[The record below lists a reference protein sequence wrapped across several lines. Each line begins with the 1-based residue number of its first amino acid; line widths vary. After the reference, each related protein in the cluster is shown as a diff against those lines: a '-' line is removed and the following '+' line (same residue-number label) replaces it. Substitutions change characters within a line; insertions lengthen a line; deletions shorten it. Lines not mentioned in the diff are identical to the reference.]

1 LSRIV
6 VAAAAVS
13 ALTVS
18 ASAEDALKVTV
29 VHRGSWETAAP
40 QLGQQAGIFKK
51 HGIAL
56 ELTYARSDED
66 AETAV
71 ISGSADVGVGVGV
84 VDVLR
89 AYADKDAPLRIIGA
103 NMTGSPNY
111 WYVAATSPIEKAK
124 DISARTIAY
133 AKAGPPGQ
141 YDVFDFMDRYR
152 LKARPVLISGEGA
165 AFDEVMAGK
174 VDVGWAAPPF
184 GLEALE
190 QNRIRIVAK
199 ANDIPKIRD
208 KTVRVMIATTETLQ
222 KRGDVL
228 GRFLQAYR
236 ETIDWMYSDPAAPK
250 AYAEFAGMT
259 EGLARRLRDE
269 FFSKEMLSPDKIM
282 GLSVIAKDAVK
293 SRSLRTSMSR
303 KQLRE
308 LVQVPPSDRVK
319 ASGGW
324 FRLLSPRS
332 P

>member
-1 LSRIV
+1 
-6 VAAAAVS
+6 
-13 ALTVS
+13 
-18 ASAEDALKVTV
+18 
-29 VHRGSWETAAP
+29 
-40 QLGQQAGIFKK
+40 
-51 HGIAL
+51 
-56 ELTYARSDED
+56 
-66 AETAV
+66 
-71 ISGSADVGVGVGV
+71 
-84 VDVLR
+84 
-89 AYADKDAPLRIIGA
+89 
-103 NMTGSPNY
+103 
-111 WYVAATSPIEKAK
+111 
-124 DISARTIAY
+124 
-133 AKAGPPGQ
+133 
-141 YDVFDFMDRYR
+141 
-152 LKARPVLISGEGA
+152 
-165 AFDEVMAGK
+165 
-174 VDVGWAAPPF
+174 
-184 GLEALE
+184 
-190 QNRIRIVAK
+190 
-199 ANDIPKIRD
+199 
-208 KTVRVMIATTETLQ
+208 MIATTETLQ